1 MYKTLLKTK
10 TNGKG
15 GIMKKIILIL
25 LLFSALFAAS
35 CKLSLSN
42 IDRIEAVNTVT
53 NESTLI
59 EKDSV
64 DAKSIMDA
72 LNKAEKTENDTTG
85 YFPFEIN
92 LISGADK
99 DAHTLYFDMK
109 NQVAYV
115 TKNDELYKIRDKE
128 AHLLFLN
135 EVFSYIYVDNTI
147 YDSNV
152 VLNGENV
159 TSDIKYD
166 WTYKNIEGHFVKK
179 QGTLKTSQING
190 GKLLIHDADLIEFKY
205 ETNPDSQVIRLF
217 SDGNLVAAGS
227 SIEEV
232 LQKAASDGEYY
243 IECQAQWFMKQNSDF
258 YGSSTSS
265 FSAVVDKNVDVSI
278 VTRENYPGNILIVQ
292 VNNLNADETVSI
304 QTDAVKVDIKNYL
317 YKDKN
322 VYISPIDLNTAAGEY
337 KLSAKVMKNKAVEYE
352 IEKTLIVKEKSFKTQ
367 YLTVDEN
374 LNQSN
379 NDSAAILEFAEL
391 VKPARTVSSD
401 EKLWEGTF
409 AMPVEGELT
418 TDFAEI
424 RYVNNE
430 KSSSRHSG
438 LDIAA
443 PKGTEVS
450 APNNGIVTFAME
462 GLLSPGNTVV
472 IDHGM
477 GLFTSYYHL
486 DTIDVVK
493 GQEVKKGDVIGT
505 VGTTGF
511 STGPHLHY
519 AVSIYNSY
527 VNPYQTLSG
536 IID

>member
-1 MYKTLLKTK
+1 MYKTMLKTK

-42 IDRIEAVNTVT
+42 IDQIEAVNTVT
-53 NESTLI
+53 NERTVI
-59 EKDSV
+59 DKDSD
-64 DAKSIMDA
+64 DAKFIMDA
-72 LNKAEKTENDTTG
+72 LNKIEKTQKDTTDF
-85 YFPFEIN
+85 FPFEIN
-92 LISGADK
+92 LISGSEK
-99 DAHTLYFDMK
+99 DTHILYFDMK
-109 NQVAYV
+109 NQAAYV

-128 AHLLFLN
+128 AHLLLLN
-135 EVFSYIYVDNTI
+135 EVFSYIYVENTI
-147 YDSNV
+147 YESHIE
-152 VLNGENV
+152 LNGEKIIPD
-159 TSDIKYD
+159 TKYD

-179 QGTLKTSQING
+179 QGILKPSQIEG
-190 GKLLIHDADLIEFKY
+190 GKLLIQDGDVLDFKY
-205 ETNPDSQVIRLF
+205 EINPDSQVIRLY
-217 SDGNLVAAGS
+217 SQGNLVAAGS
-227 SIEEV
+227 SEEEV
-232 LQKAASDGEYY
+232 LSKAATDGEYY

-265 FSAVVDKNVDVSI
+265 FTAIIDKNVDVSI

-292 VNNLNADETVSI
+292 VNNLNSDETVSI
-304 QTDAVKVDIKNYL
+304 QTDAVKVETKNYL

-337 KLSAKVMKNKAVEYE
+337 KLTAKVKKGNAVEYE
-352 IEKTLIVKEKSFKTQ
+352 IEKTLEVKDKSFKTQ
-367 YLTVDEN
+367 YLTVDED

-409 AMPVEGELT
+409 VMPVEGELT

-430 KSSSRHSG
+430 RSSSRHSG
-438 LDIAA
+438 LDLAA
-443 PKGTEVS
+443 AKGTEVS

-493 GQEVKKGDVIGT
+493 GQEVNKGDVIGT

>member
-1 MYKTLLKTK
+1 MYKTLFISK

-72 LNKAEKTENDTTG
+72 LNKAEKTEKDTTG

-92 LISGADK
+92 LISGSDK
-99 DAHTLYFDMK
+99 DVHTLYFDMK
-109 NQVAYV
+109 NQAAYV

-135 EVFSYIYVDNTI
+135 EIFSYIYVDNTI
-147 YDSNV
+147 YDSHV

-159 TSDIKYD
+159 TPDIKYD
-166 WTYKNIEGHFVKK
+166 WTYKNIEGRFVKK
-179 QGTLKTSQING
+179 QGILKTSQING

-217 SDGNLVAAGS
+217 SEGNLVAAGS
-227 SIEEV
+227 SVEEV

-265 FSAVVDKNVDVSI
+265 FTATVDKNVDVSI

-337 KLSAKVMKNKAVEYE
+337 KLSAKVMKDKAVEYE

-401 EKLWEGTF
+401 KKLWEGTF

-486 DTIDVVK
+486 DTIDVLK

>member
-10 TNGKG
+10 TKGKG

-25 LLFSALFAAS
+25 LLLSALFAAS

-42 IDRIEAVNTVT
+42 IDQIEAVNTVT
-53 NESTLI
+53 NESTVI
-59 EKDSV
+59 EKDSG

-72 LNKAEKTENDTTG
+72 LNKIEKNEKDTTDF
-85 YFPFEIN
+85 FPFEIN
-92 LISGADK
+92 LISGSDK
-99 DAHTLYFDMK
+99 DTHILYFDMK
-109 NQVAYV
+109 NQAAYV
-115 TKNDELYKIRDKE
+115 TKNDGLYKIRDKE
-128 AHLLFLN
+128 TRLLFLN

-147 YDSNV
+147 YDSHV
-152 VLNGENV
+152 VLNGEKV
-159 TSDIKYD
+159 TPDTKYD
-166 WTYKNIEGHFVKK
+166 WTYKDIDGHYVKK
-179 QGTLKTSQING
+179 QGTLKTSDIDG
-190 GKLLIHDADLIEFKY
+190 GKLSIQDGDAIDFKY
-205 ETNPDSQVIRLF
+205 ETNPDSQVIRLY
-217 SDGNLVAAGS
+217 SQGNLMAAGS
-227 SIEEV
+227 SVEEV
-232 LQKAASDGEYY
+232 LSKAATDGEYY
-243 IECQAQWFMKQNSDF
+243 IECQAQWLMKQNSDF

-265 FSAVVDKNVDVSI
+265 FSAIIDKSVDVSI

-292 VNNLNADETVSI
+292 VNNLNSDETVSI
-304 QTDAVKVDIKNYL
+304 QTDVVKVETKNYL

-322 VYISPIDLNTAAGEY
+322 VYISPIDLNTTAGEY
-337 KLSAKVMKNKAVEYE
+337 KLTAKVKQGKSVEYN

-367 YLTVDEN
+367 YLTVDED

-438 LDIAA
+438 LDLAA
-443 PKGTEVS
+443 AKGTPVS

-493 GQEVKKGDVIGT
+493 GQKVKKGDVIGT

>member
-25 LLFSALFAAS
+25 LLFSALLAAS
-35 CKLSLSN
+35 CKLSLSS

-53 NESTLI
+53 NETTAI
-59 EKDSV
+59 AKDSS

-72 LNKAEKTENDTTG
+72 LNKIEKTEKDTTDF
-85 YFPFEIN
+85 FPFEIN
-92 LISGADK
+92 LVSGSDK
-99 DAHTLYFDMK
+99 ETHTLYFDMK
-109 NQVAYV
+109 NKAAYV
-115 TKNDELYKIRDKE
+115 TKDDDLYKIRDKE
-128 AHLLFLN
+128 ARLLFLN
-135 EVFSYIYVDNTI
+135 EIFSYAYVYNTI
-147 YDSNV
+147 YDSQV
-152 VLNGENV
+152 VLNGENI
-159 TSDIKYD
+159 TPDTKYD
-166 WTYKNIEGHFVKK
+166 WTYKNIEGHYVKK
-179 QGTLKTSQING
+179 QGTLKSSQIAG
-190 GKLLIHDADLIEFKY
+190 GKLLIREGDIIDFKY
-205 ETNPDSQVIRLF
+205 AVIPDSQVVRLY
-217 SDGNLVAAGS
+217 SQGNLVAAGS
-227 SIEEV
+227 SAKEV
-232 LQKAASDGEYY
+232 LSMAAKDGEYY
-243 IECQAQWFMKQNSDF
+243 MECQAQWFMKEDSEY
-258 YGSSTSS
+258 YGSSNSS
-265 FSAVVDKNVDVSI
+265 FTAIIDKQADVII

-292 VNNLNADETVSI
+292 VNNLNEDEEVSI
-304 QTDAVKVDIKNYL
+304 QTDAVKVENKNYV
-317 YKDKN
+317 YKDRN
-322 VYISPIDLNTAAGEY
+322 VYISPIDLNTTAGEY
-337 KLSAKVMKNKAVEYE
+337 KLTAKIKKNKTTEYE
-352 IEKTLIVKEKSFKTQ
+352 IGKTLTVKDKSFKTQ
-367 YLTVDEN
+367 YLTVDES

-379 NDSAAILEFAEL
+379 NDNAAILEFAEL

-409 AMPVEGELT
+409 VMPVEGELT

-430 KSSSRHSG
+430 KLSSRHSG

-443 PKGTEVS
+443 PKGTPVS

-477 GLFTSYYHL
+477 GVFTSYYHL

-493 GQEVKKGDVIGT
+493 GQKIKKGDIIGT